1 MMEIGS
7 KEDFVFLTANALK
20 NIAVS
25 GRPLPIRHAEGKG
38 ELAMLGEDEAYLREM
53 IQERR
58 CFGSARS
65 FSDDMPSSLEEDSFS
80 DDRRILRVSDDV
92 DEEHQIAEDIL
103 KNGSEAGSW
112 IDPDALSESAGT
124 LVVGSSGRDQTA
136 SESSESERRIND
148 AIRAYDS
155 GQQEAFAARKNAE
168 DDADREYSKSVSDA
182 KEARLDPATIA
193 SIEETRRG
201 ALSEEDARHE
211 AAVNAEDELHAA
223 NVNRIVESGGDD
235 INDLILR
242 EDERHALCEIDEKNL
257 NLANVRKANA
267 AYDIAIL
274 KMDDDYEEAVSE
286 AARTRDRA
294 VKTARDAY
302 DIAVDG
308 LRRTRNNV
316 VETEVA
322 GKGNSAF
329 LDVMFA
335 RGYFE
340 TMHERSSKVDAALE
354 TESFARAWYSRM
366 ILYSRASTPAVRTF
380 ADFERMRCLSLSYG
394 RINSQDTSWERIP
407 FFFAGPSRWRGYG
420 HVELSDAE
428 FHNPRTWTAWRT
440 IESTGWEIS
449 TDGFH
454 FLYGTRREV
463 GRIEK
468 IVADIVEHRFESA
481 TGDDDRH
488 NSQFAIVRV
497 EFLPDGEPAKEYTD
511 RIDAILD
518 NPTGDAFGRVRAVYK
533 EREDRWKAIDK
544 AYSDAIS
551 AASEARSE
559 AVGAGERSA
568 ILVMTEAGLVYGE
581 DYADFSGSWAPRFSW
596 IGDNSHSEDEEAALR
611 MANGILDAVRESAGE
626 DYNAAVSEAKEAR
639 WNARRACPPIC
650 INHRMRFSANIPVVG
665 QKVYDESVV
674 EVVTAINIFVVYKP
688 KSHIGMDLSE
698 YRKELSADDSE
709 TPGQG

>member
-25 GRPLPIRHAEGKG
+25 GRPLPIRHTEGKG

-65 FSDDMPSSLEEDSFS
+65 FSDDMPSSLEECSFS

-103 KNGSEAGSW
+103 KNGSDAGRW
-112 IDPDALSESAGT
+112 IDTEAMSESAGT
-124 LVVGSSGRDQTA
+124 LVVGYSGRDQTA

-155 GQQEAFAARKNAE
+155 GQNDAFVARKNAE
-168 DDADREYSKSVSDA
+168 NEAEMEYSNSVSA
-182 KEARLDPATIA
+182 AEKARRDPVVIA
-193 SIEETRRG
+193 ALEETRRG
-201 ALSEEDARHE
+201 AISEEAARHE

-223 NVNRIVESGGDD
+223 NVNRIAESGGDD

-267 AYDIAIL
+267 AYEIAIL
-274 KMDDDYEEAVSE
+274 KMDDDYEEAVYE
-286 AARTRDRA
+286 AERTRDLA
-294 VKTARDAY
+294 MKTARKDY

-308 LRRTRNNV
+308 LRKTRNNV
-316 VETEVA
+316 VETEVV

-329 LDVMFA
+329 LDIMFA

-340 TMHERSSKVDAALE
+340 NLNERSIKVDAALE

-366 ILYSRASTPAVRTF
+366 ILYRRASTPAVRTF
-380 ADFERMRCLSLSYG
+380 ADFDRMRCLSLSYG
-394 RINSQDTSWERIP
+394 RINIQETSWERIP
-407 FFFAGPSRWRGYG
+407 FFFSGPSRWSGYG
-420 HVELSDAE
+420 RVELIDAE
-428 FHNPRTWTAWRT
+428 FHNPRTWTSWST
-440 IESTGWEIS
+440 IEATGWEIS

-468 IVADIVEHRFESA
+468 IVADIVEHRFESD
-481 TGDDDRH
+481 TGDADRH

-518 NPTGDAFGRVRAVYK
+518 NPVGDYFGRVRAVYK
-533 EREDRWKAIDK
+533 EREDRWNAIDK
-544 AYSDAIS
+544 TYSDAI
-551 AASEARSE
+551 AAATEARSE
-559 AVGAGERSA
+559 AVRAGENSA

-581 DYADFSGSWAPRFSW
+581 DYADFSESWAPRFAW
-596 IGDNSHSEDEEAALR
+596 IGDSSHSDDEEAALR
-611 MANGILDAVRESAGE
+611 KANGILDAVRKSAGE
-626 DYNAAVSEAKEAR
+626 DYNVAESEANEAR
-639 WNARRACPPIC
+639 WNARRSCPPIC
-650 INHRMRFSANIPVVG
+650 LNHRMRFSASIPVVG
-665 QKVYDESVV
+665 QQVYDESTVD
-674 EVVTAINIFVVYKP
+674 VVTAINIFVVYKP

-709 TPGQG
+709 TPVQG